1 MKMKNDEAKPDW
13 LSAIDDE
20 TATDADRW
28 NALLDLMGESMERER
43 REKWQAEHEANGGG
57 WKVTV
62 KLDLGLRDLLW
73 LAMVKDHRAS
83 VRFLERVAWDL
94 HCPIAFMEYLCRK
107 LSIIGYGGGWMGT
120 KVADSADVLCLV
132 GSKKFQDAF
141 LEELEKE
148 RGKNG
153 K

>member
-1 MKMKNDEAKPDW
+1 MKNDEAKPDW

-20 TATDADRW
+20 TATDAERW
-28 NALLDLMGESMERER
+28 QALLDLMGEAMEGERER
-43 REKWQAEHEANGGG
+43 KWRAEHEANGGG

-73 LAMVKDHRAS
+73 LAMVKDHRRA

-94 HCPIAFMEYLCRK
+94 HCPAAFMEYLCRK
-107 LSIIGYGGGWMGT
+107 LSLIGYGGGWMGT
-120 KVADSADVLCLV
+120 KVEDSVDVHCLV
-132 GSKKFQDAF
+132 DSEKFQDEF
-141 LEELEKE
+141 LGELEKE